1 MSNTATTT
9 TTATTVTSSSNANA
23 ITDPSANLVSVATT
37 LFGTLIA
44 SHIARNILYEITNN
58 DELWFIIFFQAFI
71 LITIGMVSYSYM
83 YKPQREDKGEGYKSR
98 MMALFFLQMTAL
110 LTAMRFLVDMLSYA
124 MSINP
129 LNLSDYYLL
138 LTLGLT
144 FVFVLLYKLQKLID

>member
-1 MSNTATTT
+1 MSNASTTN
-9 TTATTVTSSSNANA
+9 NANNNSN
-23 ITDPSANLVSVATT
+23 PSANLVSVATT

-44 SHIARNILYEITNN
+44 SHIARNILYKITNN
-58 DELWFIIFFQAFI
+58 DELWLIIFLQAFI
-71 LITIGMVSYSYM
+71 VITIAMVSYNYM
-83 YKPQREDKGEGYKSR
+83 YRPQKEDGGEGYKSR

-138 LTLGLT
+138 FILGLT